1 MQYGSSLPWQEVLFR
16 VTGQNKLD
24 GTAVRD
30 FFKPLEDWL
39 RNENLRTQ
47 EYPGWI
53 YGKPYLAN
61 NLISFKLKLVFFFRR
76 RLL

>member
-1 MQYGSSLPWQEVLFR
+1 MRHGSSLTWNEVLSR
-16 VTGQNKLD
+16 ATGENRLD

-30 FFKPLEDWL
+30 FFRPLEEWL

-53 YGKPYLAN
+53 YGKRPGGTVY
-61 NLISFKLKLVFFFRR
+61 
-76 RLL
+76 